1 MKLQDYLALIDRFE
15 ASSLTRL
22 EIEEEAYRIHM
33 EKGGPSSAPDVAA
46 QNASEPS
53 SAASS
58 ESLLAAAPLN
68 ARRSF
73 AGSSVESAGNGGG
86 CGSKCGGSTSGG
98 ERNNSDRGAA
108 DGKRRGGADNAGA
121 DERPSIGGR
130 SGSGRSASGGKDEN
144 EKPEPAESS
153 WIEVKAPLVGV
164 FYAAP
169 SPEAPPF
176 VQVGDRVEQGQ
187 VLCLVEAMKMMNQ
200 LKSPVSGI
208 VRGIGGVDG
217 ELAEYGQVLFE
228 VEPC

>member
-33 EKGGPSSAPDVAA
+33 EKGGASSAPGAAA

-53 SAASS
+53 SASSS
-58 ESLLAAAPLN
+58 ESLSAAASSK
-68 ARRSF
+68 ARGHF
-73 AGSSVESAGNGGG
+73 AGSSAESAGI
-86 CGSKCGGSTSGG
+86 G
-98 ERNNSDRGAA
+98 ERSNSD
-108 DGKRRGGADNAGA
+108 
-121 DERPSIGGR
+121 
-130 SGSGRSASGGKDEN
+130 RSASGGKDEN

-153 WIEVKAPLVGV
+153 WVEVKAPLVGV

-200 LKSPVSGI
+200 LKSPVSGV
-208 VRGIGGVDG
+208 VRSIGGVDG

>member
-33 EKGGPSSAPDVAA
+33 EKGGASSAPGAAA
-46 QNASEPS
+46 QKASEPS
-53 SAASS
+53 SASSS
-58 ESLLAAAPLN
+58 ESSSAAAPSN
-68 ARRSF
+68 ARGSF
-73 AGSSVESAGNGGG
+73 AGSYVESAGKDGD
-86 CGSKCGGSTSGG
+86 CGSKCGGRSS
-98 ERNNSDRGAA
+98 SD
-108 DGKRRGGADNAGA
+108 
-121 DERPSIGGR
+121 
-130 SGSGRSASGGKDEN
+130 RSASGGKDEN
-144 EKPEPAESS
+144 EKPELPESS
-153 WIEVKAPLVGV
+153 CVEVKAPLVGV
-164 FYAAP
+164 FYAAS

>member
-33 EKGGPSSAPDVAA
+33 EKGSAD
-46 QNASEPS
+46 
-53 SAASS
+53 
-58 ESLLAAAPLN
+58 
-68 ARRSF
+68 
-73 AGSSVESAGNGGG
+73 
-86 CGSKCGGSTSGG
+86 K
-98 ERNNSDRGAA
+98 
-108 DGKRRGGADNAGA
+108 AGA
-121 DERPSIGGR
+121 DERPGIGGR
-130 SGSGRSASGGKDEN
+130 SDSDRSASDGKDEN
-144 EKPEPAESS
+144 EKPESPESS
-153 WIEVKAPLVGV
+153 WVEVKAPLVGV

-176 VQVGDRVEQGQ
+176 VQVGDQVEQGQ

-200 LKSPVSGI
+200 LKSPVSGV

>member
-33 EKGGPSSAPDVAA
+33 EKGSPSSAPGAAA

-53 SAASS
+53 SASSS
-58 ESLLAAAPLN
+58 ESLSAAAPSN
-68 ARRSF
+68 AR
-73 AGSSVESAGNGGG
+73 GSSAESAGNGGD
-86 CGSKCGGSTSGG
+86 CGSKCDGKRRGSTDKAGADEPPGIGG
-98 ERNNSDRGAA
+98 RNNSDRGAS
-108 DGKRRGGADNAGA
+108 D
-121 DERPSIGGR
+121 
-130 SGSGRSASGGKDEN
+130 GKDEN
-144 EKPEPAESS
+144 EKPESPESS
-153 WIEVKAPLVGV
+153 WVEVKAPLVGV

-200 LKSPVSGI
+200 LKSPVSGV
-208 VRGIGGVDG
+208 VRSIGGVDG

>member
-33 EKGGPSSAPDVAA
+33 EKGG
-46 QNASEPS
+46 
-53 SAASS
+53 
-58 ESLLAAAPLN
+58 
-68 ARRSF
+68 
-73 AGSSVESAGNGGG
+73 
-86 CGSKCGGSTSGG
+86 
-98 ERNNSDRGAA
+98 
-108 DGKRRGGADNAGA
+108 ADNAGA
-121 DERPSIGGR
+121 DERPGIGGR
-130 SGSGRSASGGKDEN
+130 SNSDRGASGSKDEN

>member
-33 EKGGPSSAPDVAA
+33 EKGGPSSAPGAA
-46 QNASEPS
+46 APKASEPS
-53 SAASS
+53 SASS
-58 ESLLAAAPLN
+58 ESLSAAAPSK
-68 ARRSF
+68 ARGSF
-73 AGSSVESAGNGGG
+73 AGSSAESAGNGGD

-98 ERNNSDRGAA
+98 ERNN
-108 DGKRRGGADNAGA
+108 
-121 DERPSIGGR
+121 
-130 SGSGRSASGGKDEN
+130 SGRSASGGKDEN

-153 WIEVKAPLVGV
+153 WVEVKAPLVGV

>member
-33 EKGGPSSAPDVAA
+33 EKGGAGSAPGAAA

-53 SAASS
+53 SASS
-58 ESLLAAAPLN
+58 ESLSASAPLN
-68 ARRSF
+68 ARGSF
-73 AGSSVESAGNGGG
+73 AGSSAESAGIGGD
-86 CGSKCGGSTSGG
+86 CGSKC
-98 ERNNSDRGAA
+98 
-108 DGKRRGGADNAGA
+108 
-121 DERPSIGGR
+121 
-130 SGSGRSASGGKDEN
+130 GGKDEN

-153 WIEVKAPLVGV
+153 CVEVKAPLVGV

>member
-22 EIEEEAYRIHM
+22 EIEEEAHRIHM
-33 EKGGPSSAPDVAA
+33 EKGGPSSAPGAAA

-53 SAASS
+53 SASS
-58 ESLLAAAPLN
+58 ESLSAAAPSK
-68 ARRSF
+68 ARGSF
-73 AGSSVESAGNGGG
+73 AGSSAESAGNGGD
-86 CGSKCGGSTSGG
+86 CGSKC
-98 ERNNSDRGAA
+98 
-108 DGKRRGGADNAGA
+108 
-121 DERPSIGGR
+121 
-130 SGSGRSASGGKDEN
+130 GGKDEN
-144 EKPEPAESS
+144 EKPELPESS
-153 WIEVKAPLVGV
+153 CVEVKAPLVGV

-200 LKSPVSGI
+200 LKSPISGI

>member
-22 EIEEEAYRIHM
+22 EIEGEAYRIHM
-33 EKGGPSSAPDVAA
+33 EKGGPSSAPGAA
-46 QNASEPS
+46 AKKASEPS
-53 SAASS
+53 SASS
-58 ESLLAAAPLN
+58 ESLSAAAPSK
-68 ARRSF
+68 ARGSF
-73 AGSSVESAGNGGG
+73 AGSSVESAGKDGD
-86 CGSKCGGSTSGG
+86 CGSKC
-98 ERNNSDRGAA
+98 

-121 DERPSIGGR
+121 DEIPSIGGR
-130 SGSGRSASGGKDEN
+130 SNSDRGASGGKDEN
-144 EKPEPAESS
+144 EKPESAESS
-153 WIEVKAPLVGV
+153 WVEVKAPLVGV

-200 LKSPVSGI
+200 LKSPVRGI

>member
-33 EKGGPSSAPDVAA
+33 EKGGSSSAPGAAA
-46 QNASEPS
+46 QKASEPS
-53 SAASS
+53 SAASL
-58 ESLLAAAPLN
+58 ESSSAAAPSN
-68 ARRSF
+68 ARGSF
-73 AGSSVESAGNGGG
+73 AGSSAESAGNGGD
-86 CGSKCGGSTSGG
+86 CGSKC
-98 ERNNSDRGAA
+98 
-108 DGKRRGGADNAGA
+108 DG
-121 DERPSIGGR
+121 
-130 SGSGRSASGGKDEN
+130 SASGGKDEN
-144 EKPEPAESS
+144 EKPESPESS

>member
-1 MKLQDYLALIDRFE
+1 MKLQDYFALIDRFE
-15 ASSLTRL
+15 SSSLTCL
-22 EIEEEAYRIHM
+22 EIEEEAYRVHM
-33 EKGGPSSAPDVAA
+33 EKGGSSSAQATTSKTKGFFEGC
-46 QNASEPS
+46 SEEP
-53 SAASS
+53 
-58 ESLLAAAPLN
+58 
-68 ARRSF
+68 
-73 AGSSVESAGNGGG
+73 VGNGGD
-86 CGSKCGGSTSGG
+86 CGSKC
-98 ERNNSDRGAA
+98 
-108 DGKRRGGADNAGA
+108 
-121 DERPSIGGR
+121 
-130 SGSGRSASGGKDEN
+130 SGSVDRECGKIKG
-144 EKPEPAESS
+144 EKEKTESTESS
-153 WIEVKAPLVGV
+153 WVEVKAPLVGV

>member
-15 ASSLTRL
+15 VSSLTRL

-33 EKGGPSSAPDVAA
+33 EKGSASSAPGAAA

-53 SAASS
+53 SASSS
-58 ESLLAAAPLN
+58 ESLLAAAPSK
-68 ARRSF
+68 ARGSF
-73 AGSSVESAGNGGG
+73 AGSSAESAGNGGD

-98 ERNNSDRGAA
+98 ERNNSDRGAS
-108 DGKRRGGADNAGA
+108 D
-121 DERPSIGGR
+121 
-130 SGSGRSASGGKDEN
+130 GKDEN

-153 WIEVKAPLVGV
+153 WVEVKAPLVGV
-164 FYAAP
+164 FYAAS

-200 LKSPVSGI
+200 LKSPVRGI

>member
-22 EIEEEAYRIHM
+22 EIEEEAHRIHM
-33 EKGGPSSAPDVAA
+33 EKGGPSSAPGAA
-46 QNASEPS
+46 APKASEPS

-73 AGSSVESAGNGGG
+73 AESSVESAGKDGD
-86 CGSKCGGSTSGG
+86 CGSKC
-98 ERNNSDRGAA
+98 
-108 DGKRRGGADNAGA
+108 
-121 DERPSIGGR
+121 
-130 SGSGRSASGGKDEN
+130 GGKDEN

-153 WIEVKAPLVGV
+153 WVEVKAPLVGV

-200 LKSPVSGI
+200 LKSPVGGI

>member
-33 EKGGPSSAPDVAA
+33 EKGSAGSGPGAA
-46 QNASEPS
+46 HKNASQPL
-53 SAASS
+53 SASSS
-58 ESLLAAAPLN
+58 ESLSAAAPSN
-68 ARRSF
+68 VRGSF
-73 AGSSVESAGNGGG
+73 AGSSAESAGNGGD
-86 CGSKCGGSTSGG
+86 CGSKC
-98 ERNNSDRGAA
+98 
-108 DGKRRGGADNAGA
+108 
-121 DERPSIGGR
+121 
-130 SGSGRSASGGKDEN
+130 GGKDEN
-144 EKPEPAESS
+144 EKPESTESS
-153 WIEVKAPLVGV
+153 WVEVKAPLVGV

-208 VRGIGGVDG
+208 VRSIGGVDG

>member
-33 EKGGPSSAPDVAA
+33 EKGGAGSAPGAA
-46 QNASEPS
+46 ASKASEPPS
-53 SAASS
+53 ASS
-58 ESLLAAAPLN
+58 ESLSAAAPSS
-68 ARRSF
+68 ARGSF
-73 AGSSVESAGNGGG
+73 AGSSAESAGNGGD
-86 CGSKCGGSTSGG
+86 CGSKC
-98 ERNNSDRGAA
+98 
-108 DGKRRGGADNAGA
+108 DGKRRGSADKAGA
-121 DERPSIGGR
+121 DEIPGIGER
-130 SGSGRSASGGKDEN
+130 SNSDRGASGGKDEN
-144 EKPEPAESS
+144 EKPESAESS
-153 WIEVKAPLVGV
+153 WVEVKAPLVGV

-176 VQVGDRVEQGQ
+176 VQVGDQVEQGQ

-200 LKSPVSGI
+200 LKSPISGI

>member
-15 ASSLTRL
+15 VSSLTRL

-33 EKGGPSSAPDVAA
+33 EKGSASSAPGAAA

-53 SAASS
+53 SSS
-58 ESLLAAAPLN
+58 ESLSASAPSN
-68 ARRSF
+68 ALGSF
-73 AGSSVESAGNGGG
+73 AGSSAESAGIGGD
-86 CGSKCGGSTSGG
+86 CGSKCGGSTS
-98 ERNNSDRGAA
+98 A
-108 DGKRRGGADNAGA
+108 
-121 DERPSIGGR
+121 
-130 SGSGRSASGGKDEN
+130 GKDEN
-144 EKPEPAESS
+144 EKPESPESS

>member
-33 EKGGPSSAPDVAA
+33 EKGGASSAPGAAA

-53 SAASS
+53 SASSS
-58 ESLLAAAPLN
+58 ESLSAAAPSN
-68 ARRSF
+68 ARGSF
-73 AGSSVESAGNGGG
+73 AGSSAESAGNGGR
-86 CGSKCGGSTSGG
+86 S
-98 ERNNSDRGAA
+98 NSDRG
-108 DGKRRGGADNAGA
+108 
-121 DERPSIGGR
+121 
-130 SGSGRSASGGKDEN
+130 ASGGKDEN
-144 EKPEPAESS
+144 EKPELPESS
-153 WIEVKAPLVGV
+153 CVEVKAPLVGV

-200 LKSPVSGI
+200 LKSPISGI

>member
-33 EKGGPSSAPDVAA
+33 EKGGASSAPGAAA

-53 SAASS
+53 SASSS
-58 ESLLAAAPLN
+58 ESLSAAAPLN
-68 ARRSF
+68 ARGSF
-73 AGSSVESAGNGGG
+73 AGSSAESAGNGGD
-86 CGSKCGGSTSGG
+86 CGRKC
-98 ERNNSDRGAA
+98 

-121 DERPSIGGR
+121 DEIPGIGGR
-130 SGSGRSASGGKDEN
+130 SGSDRSASGGKDEN
-144 EKPEPAESS
+144 EKPESPESS
-153 WIEVKAPLVGV
+153 WVEVKAPLVGV

>member
-33 EKGGPSSAPDVAA
+33 EKGGPSSAPGAAA
-46 QNASEPS
+46 QNASES
-53 SAASS
+53 SSASS
-58 ESLLAAAPLN
+58 ESSSAAAPSN
-68 ARRSF
+68 AQGSF
-73 AGSSVESAGNGGG
+73 AGSSAESAGNGGD
-86 CGSKCGGSTSGG
+86 CGSKCGS
-98 ERNNSDRGAA
+98 
-108 DGKRRGGADNAGA
+108 GADNAGA
-121 DERPSIGGR
+121 DERPGIGGR
-130 SGSGRSASGGKDEN
+130 SNGDCSASGSKDEN
-144 EKPEPAESS
+144 EKPESTESS
-153 WIEVKAPLVGV
+153 CVEVKAPLVGV

-200 LKSPVSGI
+200 LKSPVSGV
-208 VRGIGGVDG
+208 VRSIGGIDG

>member
-1 MKLQDYLALIDRFE
+1 MRSKKK
-15 ASSLTRL
+15 
-22 EIEEEAYRIHM
+22 RIAFTWR
-33 EKGGPSSAPDVAA
+33 K
-46 QNASEPS
+46 
-53 SAASS
+53 
-58 ESLLAAAPLN
+58 AAPTRPELTN
-68 ARRSF
+68 AL
-73 AGSSVESAGNGGG
+73 G
-86 CGSKCGGSTSGG
+86 
-98 ERNNSDRGAA
+98 
-108 DGKRRGGADNAGA
+108 
-121 DERPSIGGR
+121 IGGR
-130 SGSGRSASGGKDEN
+130 SDSDRSASAGKDEN
-144 EKPEPAESS
+144 EKPELPESS
-153 WIEVKAPLVGV
+153 WVEVKAPLVGV

>member
-33 EKGGPSSAPDVAA
+33 EKGGAGSAPGAAA
-46 QNASEPS
+46 QKASEPS
-53 SAASS
+53 SSS
-58 ESLLAAAPLN
+58 ESLSAAASSK
-68 ARRSF
+68 ARGSF
-73 AGSSVESAGNGGG
+73 AGSSAEAAGNGED
-86 CGSKCGGSTSGG
+86 CGSKCGGKRRGSADKTGADEIPGIGG
-98 ERNNSDRGAA
+98 RSNSDRG
-108 DGKRRGGADNAGA
+108 
-121 DERPSIGGR
+121 
-130 SGSGRSASGGKDEN
+130 ASGGKDEN
-144 EKPEPAESS
+144 EKPESAESS
-153 WIEVKAPLVGV
+153 WVEVKAPLVGV
-164 FYAAP
+164 FYAAS